1 MKINSNPAEQV
12 RQNDLR
18 QNELRQ
24 NNVQQNNL
32 MKQLASAKRVNSAAD
47 DAAGLQIIDRLTSE
61 ANSASQGMRNL
72 YDGMS
77 LANVAEQALG
87 GFSDGLAELERLTVQ
102 AGNGALSTADR
113 EAIAEQAD
121 QVSKSMQ
128 QQISDTTFGGIKLFD
143 QNKQIAFSGG
153 ESLVSVK
160 TPGLENAVAA
170 NGLDAIDFNSEA
182 GRSAAQNSIRSLA
195 KEVNASRAELGAGI
209 NTFAAAA
216 RGLANQNENVAA
228 ARSRIEDLD
237 YASAVSQQVAAGIRE
252 QATVAVTMQGRIS
265 AEQSLKLLA

>member
-1 MKINSNPAEQV
+1 MKINTNPTEQI
-12 RQNDLR
+12 RQNDL
-18 QNELRQ
+18 QQ
-24 NNVQQNNL
+24 NNVQSNNL
-32 MKQLASAKRVNSAAD
+32 LKQLASAKRVNSAAD
-47 DAAGLQIIDRLTSE
+47 DAAGLQIIDRLTAQ

-77 LANVAEQALG
+77 MANVADQALG
-87 GFSDGLAELERLTVQ
+87 GVSEGLAELEALTVQ
-102 AGNGALSTADR
+102 AGNGALSSADR
-113 EAIAEQAD
+113 EAISEQAS
-121 QVSKSMQ
+121 QISQSIQ
-128 QQISDTTFGGIKLFD
+128 QQIGDTTFGGVKLFD
-143 QNKQIAFSGG
+143 QNKQIAFSSGDN
-153 ESLVSVK
+153 LVSLT
-160 TPGLENAVAA
+160 TPGLENAISG

-182 GRSAAQNSIRSLA
+182 GRAAAQTSIRSLA

-209 NTFAAAA
+209 NSFASAA

-237 YASAVSQQVAAGIRE
+237 YASAVSQQVANGIRE